1 MLALVKGLRAPG
13 EVLGQKHDDAFIG
26 ITDRVVEF
34 AESRPTR
41 CVNAA
46 LLDELALRAVELGLA
61 LIELARRNLPEGPA
75 QRMAPLAFEDD
86 RAVSPQG
93 DHAGR
98 AAVTQAEAA
107 ARTSVGKDDVLLDHL
122 DEAAV
127 EEHALGDGRFS
138 ERIVLSLGAGN
149 GSLKLRIGALGGR
162 MFGHGGCSGKK
173 RFLQYM
179 PAVRA
184 GEAHAGGLG
193 YNDRFLFSQ
202 KKYQYMHAAVV
213 GAGLTGLQTALSLVR
228 KGADV
233 TVIEAQ
239 RAPCQGA
246 SYCAGA
252 VLGDPAPAPIARPAG
267 RLARLKA
274 LASNTSELV
283 YGSGA
288 AVRHP
293 SFISAM
299 TACREPALYAATDV
313 GSFSFSRATT
323 WSVSYYAKQLREHL
337 AEAGVKILCSRKATG
352 LISDNGRIC
361 GVAADEP
368 VRADAVVVACG
379 TGALEILPEHAY
391 GGVSLAPVTRSVLN
405 VSLSG
410 DACVMRHA
418 VRTPEGRIA
427 LPLDTFVRIMGRW
440 HLGAQE
446 HCPVDKEYK
455 ALWEM
460 GVKLFPAATDWSQ
473 GRYLSHT
480 VLSSPDGLPVAGASG
495 MPGLHLSIAGG
506 IHGAD
511 FCTAVA
517 DVVSDGVLGREN
529 PFSERLSW
537 RRFGG

>member
-1 MLALVKGLRAPG
+1 M
-13 EVLGQKHDDAFIG
+13 
-26 ITDRVVEF
+26 
-34 AESRPTR
+34 
-41 CVNAA
+41 
-46 LLDELALRAVELGLA
+46 
-61 LIELARRNLPEGPA
+61 
-75 QRMAPLAFEDD
+75 
-86 RAVSPQG
+86 
-93 DHAGR
+93 
-98 AAVTQAEAA
+98 
-107 ARTSVGKDDVLLDHL
+107 
-122 DEAAV
+122 
-127 EEHALGDGRFS
+127 
-138 ERIVLSLGAGN
+138 
-149 GSLKLRIGALGGR
+149 
-162 MFGHGGCSGKK
+162 
-173 RFLQYM
+173 
-179 PAVRA
+179 
-184 GEAHAGGLG
+184 
-193 YNDRFLFSQ
+193 
-202 KKYQYMHAAVV
+202 
-213 GAGLTGLQTALSLVR
+213 
-228 KGADV
+228 
-233 TVIEAQ
+233 
-239 RAPCQGA
+239 
-246 SYCAGA
+246 
-252 VLGDPAPAPIARPAG
+252 
-267 RLARLKA
+267 
-274 LASNTSELV
+274 
-283 YGSGA
+283 
-288 AVRHP
+288 
-293 SFISAM
+293 
-299 TACREPALYAATDV
+299 
-313 GSFSFSRATT
+313 
-323 WSVSYYAKQLREHL
+323 SYYAKQLREHL

-368 VRADAVVVACG
+368 VRTDAVVVACG

-391 GGVSLAPVTRSVLN
+391 GGVPLAPVTRSVLN